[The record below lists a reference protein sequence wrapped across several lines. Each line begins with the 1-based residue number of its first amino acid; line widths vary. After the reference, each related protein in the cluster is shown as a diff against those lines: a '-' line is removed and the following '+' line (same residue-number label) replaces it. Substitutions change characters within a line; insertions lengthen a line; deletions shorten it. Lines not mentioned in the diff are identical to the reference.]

1 VVIALLLALL
11 VVAVPESDKAPMG
24 SAPAAEEPELAR
36 ASYQPTFS
44 QDPALRAGWL
54 AANRLEYDHDFAAA
68 AKTFE
73 RLFEKV
79 PDDPHLAWR
88 IARNY
93 ALWGDLT
100 RLDDASGRRRL
111 GQLSVSWAERG
122 LDLDPDCAECCLYK
136 FAGMGLLIRSQAAVF
151 NVRWTRPMFHTL
163 QACLENPPT
172 FVHGS
177 GDHEAGNL
185 YYAAARLYRLLPE
198 SRWAR
203 AVLGAGGDKELALE
217 FSRRAFRISPGRI
230 DYNAE
235 LAASSLC
242 VSQQRGDPD
251 LRAVGLSLL
260 ADIER
265 LEIVRPTDRRERDAA
280 ARLAADPGRAC
291 GYSRSEWSD
300 AGAVSSD

>member
-1 VVIALLLALL
+1 VGIALLVALL
-11 VVAVPESDKAPMG
+11 MIAVPESEKDPVD
-24 SAPAAEEPELAR
+24 STPAAEEPEWVL
-36 ASYQPTFS
+36 ASYHPPFS
-44 QDPALRAGWL
+44 QDPTLRSGWI
-54 AANRLEYDHDFAAA
+54 AAHHLEYDHDYAAA

-79 PDDPHLAWR
+79 PEDPHLAWR

-93 ALWGDLT
+93 VLWGDLT
-100 RLDDASGRRRL
+100 RLEDSSGRRRL
-111 GQLSVSWAERG
+111 GQLAVSWAERG
-122 LDLDPDCAECCLYK
+122 LGLDPDCAECCLYK

-151 NVRWTRPMFHTL
+151 NVRWTRPIYQTL

-172 FVHGS
+172 FVHAS

-198 SRWAR
+198 TRWAR

-242 VSQQRGDPD
+242 VGQQRNDPA
-251 LRAVGLSLL
+251 LRSVGLSLL

-265 LEIVRPTDRRERDAA
+265 LSDVRPTDPRERDAA
-280 ARLAADPGRAC
+280 ARLAADPDRAC
-291 GYSRSEWSD
+291 AYSRSEWSD
-300 AGAVSSD
+300 AGAISSD